1 MGNED
6 KMTIRKTKDTNDM
19 YNSPF
24 ATRLRSL
31 IEENNLTQAAVAQE
45 MNTTRQTI
53 SMFEIRPLHNG
64 TGILRGKC
72 PKGFSPL

>member
-1 MGNED
+1 MENED
-6 KMTIRKTKDTNDM
+6 KMTGRKTKDTNDM

-31 IEENNLTQAAVAQE
+31 IEDNNLTQAAVAQE

-53 SMFEIRPLHNG
+53 GNWML
-64 TGILRGKC
+64 GKSQ
-72 PKGFSPL
+72 PDFDTLDKLAY